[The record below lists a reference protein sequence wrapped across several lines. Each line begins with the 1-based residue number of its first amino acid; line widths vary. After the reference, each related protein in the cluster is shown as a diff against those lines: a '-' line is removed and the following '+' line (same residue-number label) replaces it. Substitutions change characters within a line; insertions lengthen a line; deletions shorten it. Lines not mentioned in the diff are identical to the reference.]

1 MMSKK
6 YGIGILTRR
15 KAIAVVIMT
24 VVIVAALGSAVL
36 SQEAN
41 DQTPKQK
48 PRFEKSELTLTD
60 NKSGLVWVLN
70 ANFADRQFSWSGA
83 FNDLDLIINKQRYA
97 GFSDWRVPT
106 QYELLSLVELARS
119 QGYDGKTPE
128 RSIIAGLAA
137 IGFQS
142 VQDDP
147 YWSSTENRYNAG
159 EAWVVDMTAG
169 MAAHA
174 DKSLYF
180 NLWPVRSAR

>member
-6 YGIGILTRR
+6 YVIGILTRR
-15 KAIAVVIMT
+15 KAIAVVIMAA
-24 VVIVAALGSAVL
+24 VIVTALGSAVP

-41 DQTPKQK
+41 DPTPKQK
-48 PRFEKSELTLTD
+48 PRFEKSELTVTD

-128 RSIIAGLAA
+128 RSFIAGLTA
-137 IGFQS
+137 IGFQN
-142 VQDDP
+142 VKDDP
-147 YWSSTENRYNAG
+147 YWSTTENHYYAG

-169 MAAHA
+169 MAGHA